1 MNNRNDL
8 IEKFKSLKK
17 DDPLRKKIK
26 KILHDEIRNEIE
38 EENKNSLITP
48 NLSFPNIFQDMNL
61 MRNRMDNIFNNF
73 ENLNNNSNNS
83 SFYSSSYSSMSTNNN
98 GEKIMQGE
106 TRTKK
111 INNGKTEESRKKIIK
126 YGNETAEI
134 IYNSDGTKTIKGSQ
148 KLINKIKKNELLLK
162 NI

>member
-1 MNNRNDL
+1 MNRNDL

-26 KILHDEIRNEIE
+26 KILHDEIKNEIE

-61 MRNRMDNIFNNF
+61 MRNTIFNNF

-134 IYNSDGTKTIKGSQ
+134 IYNLDGTKTIKGSQ

>member
-1 MNNRNDL
+1 MGMNRNDL

-17 DDPLRKKIK
+17 DDPL
-26 KILHDEIRNEIE
+26 RNEIE

-148 KLINKIKKNELLLK
+148 KLINKIKKSELLLK